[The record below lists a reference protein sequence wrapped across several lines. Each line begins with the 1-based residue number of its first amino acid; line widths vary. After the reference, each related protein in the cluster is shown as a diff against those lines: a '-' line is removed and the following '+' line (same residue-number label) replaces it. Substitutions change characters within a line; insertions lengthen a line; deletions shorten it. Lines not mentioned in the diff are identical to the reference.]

1 MQDNAKDWLSRAKS
15 NLEHARRVNKDD
27 LSAYGGYIFYEEL
40 CFGLQQCVEKSLK
53 ALLIHLNIEFP
64 KTHAIS
70 KLIEL
75 LKDNAQSYPDRL
87 LEAIDLTVY
96 AVDARYPSIQDIVSE
111 KEYLLSLEIAQSV
124 YDWVS
129 KQIRR

>member
-1 MQDNAKDWLSRAKS
+1 MQNNARDWLLRAKS
-15 NLEHARRVNKDD
+15 NLEHARRVNKED

-53 ALLIHLNIEFP
+53 AILIHLNIEFP

-75 LKDNAQSYPDRL
+75 LKENAQEYPDSL
-87 LEAIDLTVY
+87 LDAVDLTVY
-96 AVDARYPSIQDIVSE
+96 AVDARYPSIKMLYPKRNI
-111 KEYLLSLEIAQSV
+111 LCL
-124 YDWVS
+124 
-129 KQIRR
+129 